1 MFDINTGLLS
11 SLKHLA
17 WFRIGARLFVQKS
30 PRSANRMNL
39 AN

>member
-1 MFDINTGLLS
+1 MFEINTALLCR
-11 SLKHLA
+11 LKHVA
-17 WFRIGARLFVQKS
+17 WFRIGASLFVQKS